1 MNRFVQSLLLI
12 GLLSTPILSHA
23 QFGPGGGGGGMGGG
37 MGGWGGPGGQRGG
50 QQDERKKKEFV
61 PGVDAPE
68 SPKGSAK
75 LNGVLTDSTTGKPVE
90 FATVALINAT
100 TGKPVDGAISDGRGK
115 FSLKNLP
122 EGDFKLQYSFIGY
135 QTRTSAPIKL
145 GKNADISLGA
155 VVMAPDVRL
164 LGEVTVT
171 GQRAM
176 IEEKVDRLV
185 YNAEK
190 DLTAKGGDASD
201 ILKKVPMLSIDLDG
215 NVSLRGSSNIRVL
228 INNKP
233 STIVAA
239 SVADA
244 LKQLPADLIKTVE
257 VITSPSAKYDAEGS
271 AGIINIV
278 TKKNTLRGLT
288 LNGDI
293 GGGTRGSNLGLNGA
307 YRQGKLGLTL
317 GAYGRAMYNR
327 GSMSLDQT
335 TQTASGAQHTV
346 QQSSS
351 NDRPLF
357 GTYTLGGDYDLKQ
370 NESISASV
378 RFGTRNFVQQQNQ
391 ITNTYLNNLFL
402 STTNRDVSSK
412 NLSNSID
419 ASLDYLHTYKPQQE
433 LSLSVQMS
441 RANVTNN
448 FTADYL
454 NGGNEVLRRQKN
466 LNDNTNQEM
475 VFQADYQ
482 TPLGTRQLIETGG
495 KVTMRQVN
503 SQFEYLAAT
512 GNSDLFVTDLS
523 NPSGSLDYQQGIQAG
538 YLSYTY
544 ASRSKYTIKAGARYE
559 HTNID
564 AFGTDGKRL
573 AIPDYGNLV
582 PSLNVSKSLSQTTT
596 LKAAYN
602 RRIQRPFLQQ
612 LNPNVNAANPQN
624 ISKGNPLLSPEL
636 TDNIELSLSTTIKKV
651 YLNTSLFARQT
662 NNAITQVR
670 LPSDSI
676 PGGIVTTFR
685 NVGFE
690 QTVGSNIFA
699 NVQLTSRW
707 SINGGVDLYYRTLEG
722 QVAGLDGKTAT
733 QRNTGFV
740 IGGRLTTQLQ
750 FNKGWGLQANTFVSG
765 PRVQLQGQQGGMYM
779 YSLGVRKDIANKA
792 GSIGLSAENFIGGVQ
807 MTSTFS
813 SATLEQVAVN
823 RMYNQNI
830 KLTFNYRIGKMTF
843 EPRKRKKNNGGGQ
856 EEDMGQ

>member
-1 MNRFVQSLLLI
+1 MNRFIHSLLLL
-12 GLLSTPILSHA
+12 GILSIPTVSIA
-23 QFGPGGGGGGMGGG
+23 QFGPGGGGGGG
-37 MGGWGGPGGQRGG
+37 MGGWGGGQRGPG
-50 QQDERKKKEFV
+50 QGQDERKKKEFV
-61 PGVDAPE
+61 PGVDDAQT
-68 SPKGSAK
+68 PKGSAK
-75 LNGVLTDSTTGKPVE
+75 LSGVLTDSITNQPVE
-90 FATVALINAT
+90 YATVALINAT

-115 FSLKNLP
+115 FTLKNLP
-122 EGDFKLQYSFIGY
+122 EGEFKLQYSFIGY
-135 QTRTSAPIKL
+135 QTRNSTPIKL
-145 GKNADISLGA
+145 AKNTDLNLGS
-155 VVMAPDVRL
+155 VILAPDVRL

-244 LKQLPADLIKTVE
+244 LKQLPADLIKSVE

-293 GGGTRGSNLGLNGA
+293 GGGTRGSNLGLNGS

-317 GAYGRAMYNR
+317 GAYGRAMYNH
-327 GSMSLDQT
+327 SSSTLDQT
-335 TQTASGAQHTV
+335 TQTATGTQRNI
-346 QQSSS
+346 QQASSS
-351 NDRPLF
+351 DRPLF
-357 GTYTLGGDYDLKQ
+357 GTYTLGGDYDLKP

-391 ITNTYLNNLFL
+391 LTDIYLNNLYL
-402 STTNRDVSSK
+402 SSTNRDVSSK

-419 ASLDYLHTYKPQQE
+419 ANLDYLHTYKPQQE

-441 RANVTNN
+441 KANVTNN
-448 FTADYL
+448 FTANYL
-454 NGGNEVLRRQKN
+454 NGGNEILRRQKN

-495 KVTMRQVN
+495 KITMRQVN

-512 GNSDLFVTDLS
+512 GNSELFVADLT
-523 NPSGSLDYQQGIQAG
+523 NPAGSLDYQQGIQAG

-544 ASRSKYTIKAGARYE
+544 ASRSKYTVKAGARYE

-564 AFGTDGKRL
+564 AFGTTGNRL
-573 AIPDYGNLV
+573 PIPDYGNLV
-582 PSLNVSKSLSQTTT
+582 PSINLSKSLSQTTT

-624 ISKGNPLLSPEL
+624 ISKGNPSLSPEL

-651 YLNTSLFARQT
+651 YLNTSVFARQT

-670 LPSDSI
+670 ITNDSI
-676 PGGIVTTFR
+676 PGGIITTFS

-690 QTVGSNIFA
+690 RTLGSNIFG
-699 NVQLTSRW
+699 NVQLTSKW

-722 QVAGLDGKTAT
+722 QVAGQDGRSVM
-733 QRNTGFV
+733 QSNSGFV

-792 GSIGLSAENFIGGVQ
+792 GSIGLSAENFVGGVQ

-813 SATLEQVAVN
+813 SSTLQQVGVN
-823 RMYNQNI
+823 RLYNQNI

-843 EPRKRKKNNGGGQ
+843 EPRKRKKSNSPSQDEDQGQ
-856 EEDMGQ
+856 

>member
-1 MNRFVQSLLLI
+1 
-12 GLLSTPILSHA
+12 
-23 QFGPGGGGGGMGGG
+23 
-37 MGGWGGPGGQRGG
+37 MGGWGGGQRGPG
-50 QQDERKKKEFV
+50 QGQDERKKKEFV
-61 PGVDAPE
+61 PGVDDAQT
-68 SPKGSAK
+68 PKGSAK
-75 LNGVLTDSTTGKPVE
+75 LSGVLTDSITNQPVE
-90 FATVALINAT
+90 YATVALINAT

-115 FSLKNLP
+115 FTLKNLP
-122 EGDFKLQYSFIGY
+122 EGEFKLQYSFIGY
-135 QTRTSAPIKL
+135 QTRNSTPIKL
-145 GKNADISLGA
+145 AKNTDLNLGS
-155 VVMAPDVRL
+155 VILAPDVRL

-244 LKQLPADLIKTVE
+244 LKQLPADLIKSVE

-293 GGGTRGSNLGLNGA
+293 GGGTRGSNLGLNGS

-317 GAYGRAMYNR
+317 GAYGRAMYNH
-327 GSMSLDQT
+327 SSSTLDQT
-335 TQTASGAQHTV
+335 TQTATGTQRNV

-351 NDRPLF
+351 SDRPLF
-357 GTYTLGGDYDLKQ
+357 GTYTLGGDYDLKP

-391 ITNTYLNNLFL
+391 LTDIYLKNLYV
-402 STTNRDVSSK
+402 SSTNRDVSSK

-419 ASLDYLHTYKPQQE
+419 ANLDYVHTYKPQQE

-441 RANVTNN
+441 KANVTNN
-448 FTADYL
+448 FTANYL
-454 NGGNEVLRRQKN
+454 NGGNEILRRQKN

-512 GNSDLFVTDLS
+512 GNSELFVADLT
-523 NPSGSLDYQQGIQAG
+523 NPAGSLDYQQGIQAG
-538 YLSYTY
+538 YLSWTY
-544 ASRSKYTIKAGARYE
+544 ASRTKYTVKAGARYE

-564 AFGTDGKRL
+564 AFGTTGNRL

-582 PSLNVSKSLSQTTT
+582 PSINFSKSLSQTTT

-624 ISKGNPLLSPEL
+624 ISKGNPSLSPEL

-651 YLNTSLFARQT
+651 YLNTSVFARQT

-670 LPSDSI
+670 ITNDSI
-676 PGGIVTTFR
+676 PGGIITTFS

-690 QTVGSNIFA
+690 RTLGSNIFG
-699 NVQLTSRW
+699 NVQLTSKW

-722 QVAGLDGKTAT
+722 QVAGQDGRSVT
-733 QRNTGFV
+733 QSNSGFV

-792 GSIGLSAENFIGGVQ
+792 GSIGLSAENFVGGVQ
-807 MTSTFS
+807 MSSTFS
-813 SATLEQVAVN
+813 SSTLQQVGVN
-823 RMYNQNI
+823 RLYNQNI
-830 KLTFNYRIGKMTF
+830 KLTLNYRIGKMTF
-843 EPRKRKKNNGGGQ
+843 EPRKRKKNNSPSQDEDQGQ
-856 EEDMGQ
+856 

>member
-1 MNRFVQSLLLI
+1 
-12 GLLSTPILSHA
+12 
-23 QFGPGGGGGGMGGG
+23 
-37 MGGWGGPGGQRGG
+37 GQ
-50 QQDERKKKEFV
+50 DDRKKKEFV

-68 SPKGSAK
+68 TPKGSAK
-75 LNGVLTDSTTGKPVE
+75 LSGVLTDSVTNQPVE
-90 FATVALINAT
+90 YATVALINAT

-115 FSLKNLP
+115 FNLKNLP
-122 EGDFKLQYSFIGY
+122 EGEFKLQYSFIGY
-135 QTRTSAPIKL
+135 QTRNSAPIKL
-145 GKNADISLGA
+145 AKNTDLNLGS
-155 VVMAPDVRL
+155 VILAPDVRL

-327 GSMSLDQT
+327 SSTSLDQT
-335 TQTASGAQHTV
+335 TQTASGTQRTV
-346 QQSSS
+346 QQGSSS
-351 NDRPLF
+351 DRPLF
-357 GTYTLGGDYDLKQ
+357 GTYTLGGDYDLKP

-378 RFGTRNFVQQQNQ
+378 RFGTRNFTQKQNLL
-391 ITNTYLNNLFL
+391 TDLYMNNLYL
-402 STTNRDVSSK
+402 STTDRDVSSK

-419 ASLDYLHTYKPQQE
+419 ASIDYLHTYKPQQE
-433 LSLSVQMS
+433 LSFSAQMS
-441 RANVTNN
+441 KANVTNN
-448 FTADYL
+448 FTANYL
-454 NGGNEVLRRQKN
+454 NGGNEILRRQKN

-475 VFQADYQ
+475 VLQADYQ

-495 KVTMRQVN
+495 KVTMRQVDSE
-503 SQFEYLAAT
+503 SQYLIAT
-512 GNSDLFVTDLS
+512 GNSEVFTTDLS
-523 NPSGSLDYQQGIQAG
+523 NTAGSLDYKQGIQAG
-538 YLSYTY
+538 YVSYTY
-544 ASRSKYTIKAGARYE
+544 ASRTKYTVKAGARYE

-564 AFGTDGKRL
+564 AYDAKGARL

-612 LNPNVNAANPQN
+612 LNPNVNASNPQN

-651 YLNTSLFARQT
+651 YLNTSIFARQT

-690 QTVGSNIFA
+690 QTLGSNVFA
-699 NVQLTSRW
+699 NVQLTSKW

-722 QVAGLDGKTAT
+722 QVAGLDGKSIT
-733 QRNTGFV
+733 QKNSGFV

-750 FNKGWGLQANTFVSG
+750 FGKGWGFQANTFVSG

-792 GSIGLSAENFIGGVQ
+792 GSIGLAAENFIGGVQ

-813 SATLEQVAVN
+813 SPTLQQTGVN

-830 KLTFNYRIGKMTF
+830 KMTFSYRIGKMTF
-843 EPRKRKKNNGGGQ
+843 EPRKRKKSSGPSQ
-856 EEDMGQ
+856 EEDQG